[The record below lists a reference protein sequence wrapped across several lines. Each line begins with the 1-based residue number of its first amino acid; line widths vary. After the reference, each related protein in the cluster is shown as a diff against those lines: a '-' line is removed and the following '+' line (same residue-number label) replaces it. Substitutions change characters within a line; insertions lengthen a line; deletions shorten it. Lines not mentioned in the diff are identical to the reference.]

1 MKKKVLFFVLVLSFA
16 VILILNFSFVKVNN
30 RDTAIARYVYADKNI
45 TAEIS
50 TEDMKDIAEILDG
63 KRLSIFDLPS
73 CGFDENVAVVIGNKT
88 FCIACDD
95 CATIFYKDKVIKGYI
110 NLETDEN
117 KKIRTIL
124 ESYGFVWPCV

>member
-30 RDTAIARYVYADKNI
+30 RDAAIARYIYGDKNI

-50 TEDMKDIAEILDG
+50 SEDIEKIAEILDG
-63 KRLSIFDLPS
+63 KRISVFDLPS
-73 CGFDENVAVVIGNKT
+73 CGFDENVAVVIGSKT

-95 CATIFYKDKVIKGYI
+95 CGTIYYKDKVIKGYI
-110 NLETDEN
+110 YLDADEN
-117 KKIRTIL
+117 EKIRTVL
-124 ESYGFVWPCV
+124 ENYGFEWPCV

>member
-1 MKKKVLFFVLVLSFA
+1 MKKKVFSVVLILFCA
-16 VILILNFSFVKVNN
+16 VVLILNFTFVRVNN
-30 RDTAIARYVYADKNI
+30 RDTAIARYIYADKSI

-50 TEDMKDIAEILDG
+50 EEDTKDIAEILDG
-63 KRLSIFDLPS
+63 KHISLFDLPS

-110 NLETDEN
+110 NLEADEN
-117 KKIRTIL
+117 EKIRTVL
-124 ESYGFVWPCV
+124 ENCGFAWPCV

>member
-16 VILILNFSFVKVNN
+16 VILILNFSFVRINN

-73 CGFDENVAVVIGNKT
+73 CGFDENVAVVIGSKT

-110 NLETDEN
+110 NLEADEN